1 MPALFSFDNHT
12 TMDKFISTVLKGG
25 AIVYL
30 IMLLTMLLWSPSVNA
45 QSTPMH
51 DLAIEITESYVDIV
65 PVVEVFSLARV
76 TTAGTILNANA
87 FAGTDFGRVQAGVG
101 MFHQTIWSET
111 NTNFQAITPQ
121 VRYQGSNGFIYGGPA
136 ITQFSTPTTRDLNL
150 GVEVGFMYFN

>member
-1 MPALFSFDNHT
+1 MIAY
-12 TMDKFISTVLKGG
+12 
-25 AIVYL
+25 YL
-30 IMLLTMLLWSPSVNA
+30 MLLALACTSDMRA
-45 QSTPMH
+45 QVTPMH
-51 DLAIEITESYVDIV
+51 ETAIDITESYVDIV

-101 MFHQTIWSET
+101 MFHQTMWSET